1 MEQFE
6 IVVPVMF
13 GIEAVCAREIKNLGY
28 ETTKVEDG
36 RITFLGDAEAVA
48 RANICLR
55 TAERILIKVG
65 EFSAV
70 TFDELFE
77 KTKELPWENW
87 ITKHNAF
94 PVKGFSRNSKLFSVS
109 DCQSIIKKSIVERL
123 KQKYRVSWFDEKG
136 APYQIQFSIIK
147 DTVCLMIDTS
157 GDGLHKRGYRRESNL
172 APLKETIATA
182 MVQLSFYR
190 PEKWLADP
198 FCGSGTILIE
208 AGLIAK
214 NIAPGLYRAFAGE
227 KFSQLPK
234 DIWEKIREEAKEAV
248 REDTEL
254 HLIGSDIDPECVRLT
269 LKNAR
274 LAGLDGQIR
283 AQVRDVRNLSL
294 NGEYGCIMCNPPYG
308 ERMGEVHKMNE
319 LYRDMYHAFSNYPT
333 WSWYVITSHSDFE
346 KSFGKP
352 ASKRRKLYNGMIRCD
367 FYQYFG
373 PKPPKENVK

>member
-6 IVVPVMF
+6 IIVPTMF
-13 GIEAVCAREIKNLGY
+13 GIEAVCAREIRNLGY
-28 ETTKVEDG
+28 ETKKVEDG
-36 RITFLGDAEAVA
+36 RITFWGDAEAVA

-55 TAERILIKVG
+55 TAERVLIKVG

-77 KTKELPWENW
+77 KNKALPWENW

-123 KQKYRVSWFDEKG
+123 KQKYHVSWFDEKG
-136 APYQIQFSIIK
+136 AVYQVQFSIIK
-147 DTVCLMIDTS
+147 DRVCLMIDTS
-157 GDGLHKRGYRRESNL
+157 GDGLHKRGYRRESNQ
-172 APLKETIATA
+172 APLKETIAAA

-190 PEKWLADP
+190 PGKCLADP

-208 AGLIAK
+208 AGLFAK
-214 NIAPGLYRAFAGE
+214 NIAPGLYRSFAGE

-234 DIWEKIREEAKEAV
+234 EVWERIREEAKSKMKQ
-248 REDTEL
+248 DMEL
-254 HLIGSDIDPECVRLT
+254 DIIGSDIEPECVRLT

-274 LAGLDGQIR
+274 MAGLDGQVR
-283 AQVRDVRNLSL
+283 AQVRDIRDLNLH
-294 NGEYGCIMCNPPYG
+294 GDYGCIICNPPYG
-308 ERMGEVHKMNE
+308 ERMGDIDKMHS
-319 LYRDMYHAFSNYPT
+319 LYRNMYHVFSKYPT
-333 WSWYVITSHSDFE
+333 WSWYIITSHSDFE

-352 ASKRRKLYNGMIRCD
+352 ANKRRKLYNGMIRCD

-373 PKPPKENVK
+373 LRPPKEGIK